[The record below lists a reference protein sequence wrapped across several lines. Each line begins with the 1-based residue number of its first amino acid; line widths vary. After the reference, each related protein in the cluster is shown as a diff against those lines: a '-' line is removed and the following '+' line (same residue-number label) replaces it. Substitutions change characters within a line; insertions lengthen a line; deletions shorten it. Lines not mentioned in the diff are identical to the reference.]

1 MTIFKIYCGKIALKL
16 YTKSERVLRAEA
28 MALDARDLR
37 CGRDLS
43 QFAKAAQ
50 KLQAIL
56 ERFLDAL
63 SCLDRGFVTAETLEQ
78 LPRPAQVG
86 SVRVGGLDFHD
97 GRTAAVAKSL
107 QALSVQP
114 RGFTASE
121 LARQVQRYRPPKQ
134 AKYTSRQASY
144 DLLKFR
150 AKKLVLRL
158 PGARRYTVPLPALR
172 KISAILLLRDHVLP
186 PLLTRTGQESVP
198 EAAGEVTPLEQ
209 LYQQLRGTLRQVF
222 VQLGVA
228 A

>member
-1 MTIFKIYCGKIALKL
+1 M
-16 YTKSERVLRAEA
+16 LRAEA

-56 ERFLDAL
+56 GRFLNAL
-63 SCLDRGFVTAETLEQ
+63 SYLDRSFVSADTLEQ
-78 LPRPAQVG
+78 LPRSAQVG

-114 RGFTASE
+114 HGFTASE

-134 AKYTSRQASY
+134 PKYTPRQATY

-150 AKKLVLRL
+150 AKKLVLCL
-158 PGARRYTVPLPALR
+158 PGTRRYTVPLSALR
-172 KISAILLLRDHVLP
+172 KISALLLLWDQVLP
-186 PLLTRTGQESVP
+186 PLLTRAGQASAP
-198 EAAGEVTPLEQ
+198 AAGSEVTPLEQ
-209 LYQQLRGTLRQVF
+209 LYQQMRGTMCQVF
-222 VQLGVA
+222 AHLGVA

>member
-1 MTIFKIYCGKIALKL
+1 MTIIKIYCGKIALKL

-56 ERFLDAL
+56 ERFLNAL
-63 SCLDRGFVTAETLEQ
+63 SCLDRSFVTAETLEQ
-78 LPRPAQVG
+78 LPRPARVG
-86 SVRVGGLDFHD
+86 RVRVGGLDFNE

-114 RGFTASE
+114 RGFTAAE

-158 PGARRYTVPLPALR
+158 PGTRRYTVPLPALR

-186 PLLTRTGQESVP
+186 
-198 EAAGEVTPLEQ
+198 
-209 LYQQLRGTLRQVF
+209 
-222 VQLGVA
+222 
-228 A
+228 